1 MTGTVARGE
10 ADAAFRA
17 AMSRWASGVAVVT
30 TRDAAGRCHGFTATS
45 FTSVSLDP
53 PMVLV
58 CLDRAASCA
67 EAFAVATTYAVHILH
82 GGQEALARRFARKG
96 DDKFEGLPVR
106 MFGAPVLPDAL
117 AMLECRVSDRFA
129 AGDHTILLG
138 LVRRAESFG
147 GTPLLYHDRAFADVA
162 ARVSAPG

>member
-1 MTGTVARGE
+1 MTGTVAPGH

-58 CLDRAASCA
+58 CLDRSAACSA
-67 EAFAVATTYAVHILH
+67 AFAAATAYAVHILH
-82 GGQEALARRFARKG
+82 RGQEELARRFAHKG
-96 DDKFEGLPVR
+96 GDKFEGLPVR
-106 MFGAPVLPDAL
+106 RMGTPVLPDAL
-117 AMLECRVSDRFA
+117 AVLECRAADRFD
-129 AGDHTILLG
+129 AGDHIILLG
-138 LVRRAESFG
+138 LVHHAESFG

>member
-1 MTGTVARGE
+1 MTGTVARGQ
-10 ADAAFRA
+10 DGAAFRA

-82 GGQEALARRFARKG
+82 GGQEELARRFARKG
-96 DDKFEGLPVR
+96 GDKFADLPVR
-106 MFGAPVLPDAL
+106 VFGTPVLPDSL
-117 AMLECRVSDRFA
+117 AVLECRVADRFA
-129 AGDHTILLG
+129 AGDHTVLLG
-138 LVRRAESFG
+138 LVRRAESFAG
-147 GTPLLYHDRAFADVA
+147 APLLYHDRAFADVA

>member
-1 MTGTVARGE
+1 MTAAGGSA
-10 ADAAFRA
+10 AAAFRA

-58 CLDRAASCA
+58 CLDRSAACS
-67 EAFAVATTYAVHILH
+67 EAFTAATTYAVHILH
-82 GGQEALARRFARKG
+82 GGQEELARRFAHKG
-96 DDKFEGLPVR
+96 GDKFGGLPVR
-106 MFGAPVLPDAL
+106 RLEPPVLPESL
-117 AMLECRVSDRFA
+117 AVLECRIADRLT

-138 LVRRAESFG
+138 LVQHAESFG
-147 GTPLLYHDRAFADVA
+147 GTPLVYHDRAFADVSVRA
-162 ARVSAPG
+162 SAPR